1 MEKMLAFTHF
11 LTQFTHVS
19 RHPQASSKTVLKI
32 WSRKSKR
39 RSYLASESAKDCGH
53 FHVFFSKKKKLFL
66 KVVVWTHG
74 TFVHKSETT
83 FLKQSSLNNYFC
95 FLKCLD
101 TLNREPCYSRA
112 VILEGN
118 SYSK

>member
-19 RHPQASSKTVLKI
+19 RHPQASSKTVLKCGLGNPKEEVI
-32 WSRKSKR
+32 WPQNPQKIV
-39 RSYLASESAKDCGH
+39 DI
-53 FHVFFSKKKKLFL
+53 FMFFLVKKKLFL

-95 FLKCLD
+95 FLKFLD

-118 SYSK
+118 MYSK